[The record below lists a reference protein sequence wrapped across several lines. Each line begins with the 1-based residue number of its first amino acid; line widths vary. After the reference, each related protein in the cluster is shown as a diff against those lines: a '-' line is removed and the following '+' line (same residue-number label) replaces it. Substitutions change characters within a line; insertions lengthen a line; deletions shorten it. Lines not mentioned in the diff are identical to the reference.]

1 MLSIDSTHRI
11 GDDVGLWHRKRG
23 RCGLVVFLD
32 IV

>member
-11 GDDVGLWHRKRG
+11 GNDVSLGHRKRG
-23 RCGLVVFLD
+23 RCGLVVFLN